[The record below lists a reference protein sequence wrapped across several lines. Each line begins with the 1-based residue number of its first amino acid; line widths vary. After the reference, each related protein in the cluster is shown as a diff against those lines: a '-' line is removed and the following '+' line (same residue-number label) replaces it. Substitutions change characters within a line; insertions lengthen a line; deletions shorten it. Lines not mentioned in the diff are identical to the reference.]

1 MAGAAGGGGG
11 RAAPRVGQIGVPA
24 PPPDRGRWYAGAI
37 GASSPHGPEVP
48 QLLIE
53 IRFIKFN
60 FKLASIDIYIYQT
73 KSIPLEGLARP
84 RALYHD
90 RHPMVRSKGP
100 PVRGP
105 LPCRRA
111 QS

>member
-1 MAGAAGGGGG
+1 M
-11 RAAPRVGQIGVPA
+11 R
-24 PPPDRGRWYAGAI
+24 YL
-37 GASSPHGPEVP
+37 
-48 QLLIE
+48 QLLAPLECQCRQLTGHNSALFASFSRIIGPGPVVIMQWAAVLAE

-60 FKLASIDIYIYQT
+60 LTSRAYQT
-73 KSIPLEGLARP
+73 KSSPLEGLAHP
-84 RALYHD
+84 RKVPGLYHD
-90 RHPMVRSKGP
+90 RHRMVRSKGP

>member
-1 MAGAAGGGGG
+1 MVAG
-11 RAAPRVGQIGVPA
+11 PRLSLA
-24 PPPDRGRWYAGAI
+24 
-37 GASSPHGPEVP
+37 
-48 QLLIE
+48 LFLIE

-60 FKLASIDIYIYQT
+60 LTSRVYQT
-73 KSIPLEGLARP
+73 KLSPLEGLARP
-84 RALYHD
+84 VLYHD

>member
-1 MAGAAGGGGG
+1 MERSAYAEAGESACTGWVLARLMLPRSGCVHAS
-11 RAAPRVGQIGVPA
+11 RALRVLQIG
-24 PPPDRGRWYAGAI
+24 
-37 GASSPHGPEVP
+37 
-48 QLLIE
+48 LIE

-60 FKLASIDIYIYQT
+60 LTSRAYQS
-73 KSIPLEGLARP
+73 KSSPLEGFARP
-84 RALYHD
+84 GLYHD

>member
-1 MAGAAGGGGG
+1 M
-11 RAAPRVGQIGVPA
+11 
-24 PPPDRGRWYAGAI
+24 I
-37 GASSPHGPEVP
+37 GASFGLESQNWSAAWRVTMLKWFSLSNLMAACSGSSSRF
-48 QLLIE
+48 LIE
-53 IRFIKFN
+53 IRFIKFS
-60 FKLASIDIYIYQT
+60 LTSIAYQA
-73 KSIPLEGLARP
+73 KSSPLEGLARP